1 MKINI
6 KTNIPAVSAKLMSN
20 PLRISRAIKRA
31 IQKSALLVERH
42 SKMRTPVDTGRLRSS
57 IKTTLS
63 GFTATINPT
72 VDYAIFVHDGT
83 SRMKGRPFMHWG
95 TEDAEDKIQ
104 DVFERE
110 IQGALR

>member
-6 KTNIPAVSAKLMSN
+6 RTNIPAVSTRLMKNPAK
-20 PLRISRAIKRA
+20 IGRAIKRA

-42 SKMRTPVDTGRLRSS
+42 AKMRTPVDTGRLRSS

-63 GFTATINPT
+63 RMTATVNPT

-95 TEDAEDKIQ
+95 TEDAKDKIQ
-104 DVFERE
+104 TVFERE
-110 IQGALR
+110 IKGALR